1 MATDSPYFR
10 DGEVALVT
18 GAGGGIGAA
27 TAVLFAAEGA
37 RVVVVDIDA
46 AGAEATAARIEAAG
60 GEAVARAADV
70 TDESQ
75 VAAAVADAVDRWGRL
90 DCAHNNAGT
99 SGQPSAFTD
108 LSLDDWN
115 RVVALNL
122 TGVFLC
128 MKHELRVMAPAGRG
142 AIVNTSSG
150 AGIIGFPSLP
160 HYVASKHGVLGLTK
174 TAAQEYVRQGVRVNA
189 ICPGTTDTPMM
200 QAFIGGD
207 PGIEKMMRRSV
218 PTGEMGRPEQIAEAV
233 VWLCSERASFVNG
246 ESMLVDGGTLCR

>member
-1 MATDSPYFR
+1 MAPGSPFFR

-27 TAVLFAAEGA
+27 TARLFAAEGA
-37 RVVVVDIDA
+37 RVLVVDIDA
-46 AGAEATAARIEAAG
+46 AGADATAAGIVADGGAAVG
-60 GEAVARAADV
+60 LGADV
-70 TDESQ
+70 TDEAQ
-75 VAAAVADAVDRWGRL
+75 VEAAVATALERWGRL

-99 SGQPSAFTD
+99 SGTPAAFTD
-108 LSLDDWN
+108 LSLQDWDA
-115 RVVALNL
+115 VVRLNL

-150 AGIIGFPSLP
+150 AGVIGFPSLP

-174 TAAQEYVRQGVRVNA
+174 TAAQEYARSGVRVNA

-207 PGIEKMMRRSV
+207 PGVEKMMKRTV
-218 PTGEMGRPEQIAEAV
+218 PTGELGRPEQVAEAV
-233 VWLCSERASFVNG
+233 VWLCSDRASFVNG
-246 ESMLVDGGTLCR
+246 DTLLVDGGTVCR